1 MVVIF
6 TMAHSA
12 VFMTSYLLTK
22 VTDYL
27 SYCSVKVSQSWGDN
41 YARGNFII
49 LESNKSDMLH
59 CILVEKSLLN
69 VFSDNLHHAQSNV
82 KSYFCWFW
90 LILRILVFAL
100 LFYSFKMFWTEPGA
114 KGKELKLLNWSNN
127 KYHCWANFVT
137 FHSFIEHIIN
147 NPLYSV
153 SWK

>member
-49 LESNKSDMLH
+49 LESNKSDTLH

-100 LFYSFKMFWTEPGA
+100 GAASGRKKSWTHFF
-114 KGKELKLLNWSNN
+114 LSLLYNVIGWQ
-127 KYHCWANFVT
+127 NFRK
-137 FHSFIEHIIN
+137 IEKWRIF
-147 NPLYSV
+147 LTDLGRFFR
-153 SWK
+153 KTKK